1 MWIFQNVKHELPN
14 HGFTLPSN
22 FSNFFKVMEYK
33 STDLNTFISTLW
45 YDNVDDYDFLK
56 LIDVLPLKIYLG

>member
-14 HGFTLPSN
+14 YAFTLLSK
-22 FSNFFKVMEYK
+22 FSIFFKVMEYK
-33 STDLNTFISTLW
+33 SNYLKTFISTLW

-56 LIDVLPLKIYLG
+56 LIDVLPLKIHLG